1 MFKFSF
7 MEEYNRIDIQQIC
20 SHICS
25 GGTPKSTVAEYYDGN
40 IPWLNTKEINFNRIY
55 ETEKT
60 ITEEGLNNSSAKWI
74 PANSVIVAMYGAT
87 AGKTAITKIPL
98 TTNQACCNLTIDSTK
113 ADYRFVY
120 YALFNDY
127 SYLASL
133 TNGGAQQNLNA
144 QQIKEFEIP
153 FPSLEEQKRIADILS
168 SIDDKIVLNRRINEN
183 LEQQAQALF
192 KAWFVDFEPFK
203 DGEFVDS
210 EFGMIPK
217 GWDIKPLEYL
227 VTKVKSGDWGKDEP
241 TGNHTIKTFC
251 MRGADFPNIKEGNK
265 GKMPIRYI
273 LEKNFREKSLC
284 DGNVVVE
291 ISGGSPTQ
299 STGRIVLVDKSFI
312 ADCDNALI
320 CTNFCKSL
328 EIKENY
334 SFFFYLM
341 WQYLYDSKVMF
352 IYENGSNGLKNL
364 NINSLI
370 ERESFVIPTKEVVAR
385 FNLVASNLLSTKQ
398 ANGIEISR
406 LAYLRDTLLPKLMSG
421 ELRIDEIETKNDYE

>member
-1 MFKFSF
+1 

-168 SIDDKIVLNRRINEN
+168 SIDDKIELNRRINEN

-251 MRGADFPNIKEGNK
+251 MRGADFPNIKDGNK